1 MLTLNWFP
9 FLRLGL
15 LRELLDFD
23 CDELGRFQGGEAD
36 EDVEDSAVD
45 VACVVVSLSHFT
57 K

>member
-1 MLTLNWFP
+1 MLTVNWFP

-23 CDELGRFQGGEAD
+23 YDELAGFKGAKPMRMLRIPR
-36 EDVEDSAVD
+36 VD

>member
-1 MLTLNWFP
+1 MLTVNWFP

-23 CDELGRFQGGEAD
+23 YDELSGLQGGKAD